1 MTRAAAKKSPDE
13 LPWSAARCMV
23 ALGERYKA
31 PEFALLPQVR
41 NATGYARTTRTADAI
56 AMSLWPSRGLELH
69 GFEIKSARHDWIREV
84 RDPAKAEEIASR
96 CDRWWIVAGADDLV
110 QPGELPP
117 TWGLLVRRGNAL
129 VVAVEAP
136 KLEAAPIDRSFLAAL
151 LRKASEVVVTRAEI
165 DAAVVAERER
175 VYEEAKANAE
185 RTLSWEH
192 QGTQTD
198 LENLRR
204 RVAEFEKKSGVT
216 IDRWSYGDVGA
227 AVRFLTANHDSATA
241 PAERMRRF
249 VEEQEKLATEAR
261 RALVAIE
268 NTENQETPNAST

>member
-1 MTRAAAKKSPDE
+1 MTRPAAKKPEDR
-13 LPWSAARCMV
+13 PWSAERILV

-96 CDRWWIVAGADDLV
+96 CDRWWVVAGAEDLV

-129 VVAVEAP
+129 AVAVEAP
-136 KLEAAPIDRSFLAAL
+136 KLDSAPIDRPFLAAL
-151 LRKASEVVVTRAEI
+151 LRKASERLVSGAEI
-165 DAAVVAERER
+165 EAAVMAERER
-175 VYEEAKANAE
+175 CHADAKAAAE
-185 RTLSWEH
+185 QAVRWQRDHEQKDH
-192 QGTQTD
+192 EQ
-198 LENLRR
+198 LRLAVQR
-204 RVAEFEKKSGVT
+204 FEAESGVT
-216 IDRWSYGDVGA
+216 IDRWSYGNIGA
-227 AVRFLTANHDSATA
+227 AVRFLTEQHGTA
-241 PAERMRRF
+241 PLERLRQF
-249 VEEQEKLATEAR
+249 VEESERVTTEGR
-261 RALVAIE
+261 KALEAMAA
-268 NTENQETPNAST
+268 NGGTQ

>member
-1 MTRAAAKKSPDE
+1 MTRAAAKKSLDE
-13 LPWSAARCMV
+13 RPWSAARCMV

-41 NATGYARTTRTADAI
+41 NATGYASTTRTADAI

-96 CDRWWIVAGADDLV
+96 CDRWWIVAGAEDLV
-110 QPGELPP
+110 QPGELPV

-136 KLEAAPIDRSFLAAL
+136 KLEAAPVDRPFLAAL
-151 LRKASEVVVTRAEI
+151 LRKASEVVVSRAEI
-165 DAAVVAERER
+165 EAAVVAERER
-175 VYEEAKANAE
+175 VYEEAKATAE
-185 RTLSWEH
+185 KAAKWQQQHLQQRHDE
-192 QGTQTD
+192 
-198 LENLRR
+198 LRQA
-204 RVAEFEKKSGVT
+204 VAEFEKKSGVSIGT
-216 IDRWSYGDVGA
+216 WSYGDVGA

-249 VEEQEKLATEAR
+249 VEEQEKLASEAR

-268 NTENQETPNAST
+268 NTENQETPNATT